1 MKDNKKKENSQI
13 LKALFMITQI
23 GISMLV
29 PVFLC
34 AFLGLW
40 LNKIFSVDYLFII
53 LVILGVLAAF
63 RSVYQLTRQFY
74 QKDLDREIEE
84 QRYFDELKKRDGK

>member
-53 LVILGVLAAF
+53 FVILGVLAAF

>member
-1 MKDNKKKENSQI
+1 
-13 LKALFMITQI
+13 MITQI

-53 LVILGVLAAF
+53 FVILGVLAAF